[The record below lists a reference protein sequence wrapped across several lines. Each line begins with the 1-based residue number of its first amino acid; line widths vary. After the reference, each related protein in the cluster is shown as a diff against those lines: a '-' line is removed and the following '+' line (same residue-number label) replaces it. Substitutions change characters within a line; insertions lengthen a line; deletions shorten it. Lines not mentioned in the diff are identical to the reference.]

1 MAPPPSPSC
10 AETRESKGGA
20 AQPVL
25 SAGPACGRRG
35 LGAAAAG
42 RWWPPARPRYSRAP
56 PKFASHSRRA
66 AEPGAQETGKFGGL
80 RLPRPAPGAGRRG
93 VAGGGM
99 AREPKEEETVRPT
112 ALVRRCPRCP
122 DWPGAPRP
130 PLWLLCVVA
139 CWILGAVADADFSIL
154 DEAQVLASQMR
165 RLAAEELGV
174 VTMQVRD
181 SLRAAPL
188 AALSGCTELQGI
200 AMSALAGCGTPRL
213 LQSFTSNPLC
223 PVHSSAAAL
232 LCRAHPLC
240 LALPHSIAL
249 APLCRLEI
257 LRSTRSSFPSLHS
270 ATSQICF
277 HPALLQTP
285 FPSLCPHP
293 RAESPSRLRAFSKAP
308 PLRPP

>member
-42 RWWPPARPRYSRAP
+42 RWWTPARPRYSRAP

-181 SLRAAPL
+181 SLRRPT
-188 AALSGCTELQGI
+188 C
-200 AMSALAGCGTPRL
+200 SALRL
-213 LQSFTSNPLC
+213 HRAPGHCNERSCRLRDPSSPSVLHIESSLSRTLICRCPPLQSSPT
-223 PVHSSAAAL
+223 
-232 LCRAHPLC
+232 
-240 LALPHSIAL
+240 LP
-249 APLCRLEI
+249 
-257 LRSTRSSFPSLHS
+257 STPPLHS
-270 ATSQICF
+270 PGPIM
-277 HPALLQTP
+277 
-285 FPSLCPHP
+285 
-293 RAESPSRLRAFSKAP
+293 
-308 PLRPP
+308 